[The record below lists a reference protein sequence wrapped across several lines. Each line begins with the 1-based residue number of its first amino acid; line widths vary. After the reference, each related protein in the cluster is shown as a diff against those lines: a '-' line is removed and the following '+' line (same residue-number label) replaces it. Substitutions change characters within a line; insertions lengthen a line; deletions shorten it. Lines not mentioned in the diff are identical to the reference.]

1 MHAVRCPV
9 RAPRVV
15 PRPWPW
21 LTSFLSRSAAFSF
34 VLAACGEPAPP
45 PPAPPVGKAFSYPS
59 DDVLRLHH
67 IQVRGTH
74 NSYHVD
80 SYNKSFAPW
89 SYTHRPIY
97 EQLDRLAIRQLELDV
112 NFDSEAGIEV
122 YHVAGVDEGSRCRR
136 FTDCLADI
144 RRFSDAYPGHLPIYV
159 QIEPK
164 SDLPTDQ
171 IEPFFDVLHRNI
183 LDAFSAARVITPDE
197 VRGDAPSLREALLT
211 HGWPT
216 LATLR
221 GRVLFAFDTTGPIRT
236 AYTHGGKDLSG
247 RLLFVDSAPGDAFA
261 GVSVLNDPPPTGGQD
276 AYDRAFFGHLL
287 IRTRADSD
295 TDEAQINDRQRG
307 DHALSSGAH
316 FISTDFPEP
325 DPPLVYRFEVPGG
338 TPARC
343 NPKTAPAECTSL
355 ALENPAFVGSAAE
368 R

>member
-1 MHAVRCPV
+1 MRAALRRPQPRSVGCRLAAPVEPFAAVGL
-9 RAPRVV
+9 AL
-15 PRPWPW
+15 W
-21 LTSFLSRSAAFSF
+21 F
-34 VLAACGEPAPP
+34 AACGEPAAPATPP
-45 PPAPPVGKAFSYPS
+45 VVGKAFSYPS

-97 EQLDRLAIRQLELDV
+97 EQLDSQGIRQLELDI
-112 NFDSEAGIEV
+112 NYDLDAGIEV
-122 YHVAGVDEGSRCRR
+122 FHVAGVDEGSRCRR
-136 FTDCLADI
+136 FSDCLADI

-164 SDLPTDQ
+164 GDLPDEQ
-171 IEPFFDVLHRNI
+171 YEPFFDLLHRQI
-183 LDAFSAARVITPDE
+183 RDAFPAPRVITPDE
-197 VRGDAPSLREALLT
+197 VRGDAPTLREALLT
-211 HGWPT
+211 QGWPT

-221 GRVLFAFDTTGPIRT
+221 GRVLFAFDTTGPTRT
-236 AYTHGGKDLSG
+236 VYTHGGKDLAG
-247 RLLFVDSAPGDAFA
+247 RLLFVDSGPGDPFA
-261 GVSVLNDPPPTGGQD
+261 GVAVLNDPPPSGTQD
-276 AYDRAFFGHLL
+276 AYDRALFGHLL

-295 TDEAQINDRQRG
+295 TDEAQSNDRRRG
-307 DHALSSGAH
+307 DNALASGAH
-316 FISTDFPEP
+316 YISTDFPAA

-343 NPKTAPAECTSL
+343 NPKTAPAECSSL
-355 ALENPAFVGSAAE
+355 ALENPAFVGSAGD